1 MSKRTNAKRS
11 TKARRS
17 QREEVAKRK
26 RKMYFIYAP
35 LVYLV
40 FLLTLTPY
48 IVDLYRRPELGNG
61 ILMFIAV
68 VSFPVVLYL
77 AIRAELIA

>member
-1 MSKRTNAKRS
+1 
-11 TKARRS
+11 
-17 QREEVAKRK
+17 
-26 RKMYFIYAP
+26 MYFIYAP

-68 VSFPVVLYL
+68 ASFPVVLYF